1 MPVLFFATLG
11 RMVTMAMYRA
21 IAMMTGRR
29 FSWSRNILIRNEKK
43 IPPVACHFSN
53 IKMET
58 PEAQRIRTI
67 TEVPAAPVKRGRF
80 RRRDEDDD
88 DILVRFFETK
98 VYSSGHVEYTSGRR
112 FFKRRLDLDTH
123 WSDLETMT
131 REYLT
136 YRLLYDLENEGM
148 AIRCAKYD
156 DEELTF
162 HQLVL
167 IKIT

>member
-1 MPVLFFATLG
+1 
-11 RMVTMAMYRA
+11 
-21 IAMMTGRR
+21 
-29 FSWSRNILIRNEKK
+29 
-43 IPPVACHFSN
+43 
-53 IKMET
+53 MET
-58 PEAQRIRTI
+58 PEAQRIRAI
-67 TEVPAAPVKRGRF
+67 TEVPAPPVKRGRF